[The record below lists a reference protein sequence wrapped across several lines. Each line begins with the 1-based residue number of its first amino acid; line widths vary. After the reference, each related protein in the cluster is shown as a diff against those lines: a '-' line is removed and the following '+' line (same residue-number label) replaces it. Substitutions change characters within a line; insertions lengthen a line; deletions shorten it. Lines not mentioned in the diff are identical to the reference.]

1 MHLADE
7 ELNIPPSELS
17 ALEDLYY
24 ATGGACWVWK
34 MGPDAGAECN
44 FTGNPNPCFDNWQGV
59 TCSTP

>member
-24 ATGGACWVWK
+24 ATGGADWDWGK
-34 MGPDAGAECN
+34 GPTAGAEWN
-44 FTGNPNPCFDNWQGV
+44 FTGNPNPCSDNWQGV
-59 TCSTP
+59 T